1 MKNTTSKKIQLFLW
15 FAIALAFG
23 IIIGLGQSGTNF
35 PFGQNKLLGLLAG
48 NNNKVNNILDLV
60 KDKYVD
66 AVDVDSME
74 GLAVNQILGSLDPHT
89 VYLPPDDARHQNEN
103 LEGNFDGIGIEYF
116 LLKDT
121 IFVTD
126 VRPYGPAE
134 KAGLKRGDKIVA
146 VNNQYFKQNSLS
158 SDSVVNKL
166 RGKKGSE
173 VSVTLLRNGILM
185 PNISITRD
193 KILLSSIDAAYLLNR
208 NTGYIKIANFGAN
221 TEEDF
226 VQELQKMESMGI
238 KNLVLDLRGNGG
250 GYLEA
255 ATALADQFL
264 PKGKLIVY
272 TKGLHEP
279 RTDYSA
285 TENGLFESGKVVLL
299 VDEGTASA
307 SEIVAGALQDWD
319 RATII
324 GRRSFGKGLVQ
335 QQFMFNDGSAM
346 NLTVARYYTPSGRSI
361 QKSYKNGINEY
372 KDELK
377 RRFKKGEITSLDS
390 NLSDTSLFS
399 PKLKFK
405 TAAGKAVYAGGGIM
419 PNIFIPLDTTKR
431 SAFYE
436 TIVGE
441 SLTANFVYAKL
452 IQQVQASKYKSV
464 TDFIDNYQITDKQ
477 YQQFLAYCN
486 SFKVKAPDNETQK
499 SKPII
504 LRNLKSILVKYY
516 YGDEGYYRYTNTD
529 DDFVKA
535 ALQKIQNP

>member
-1 MKNTTSKKIQLFLW
+1 MKNSSSKTLQLFLW
-15 FAIALAFG
+15 FAIALALG
-23 IIIGLGQSGTNF
+23 IIIGVGYS
-35 PFGQNKLLGLLAG
+35 G
-48 NNNKVNNILDLV
+48 NNLPYSQNRLLSLLTGDNTKVNSILDLV

-66 AVDVDSME
+66 SIDVDSME
-74 GLAVNQILGSLDPHT
+74 DLAVNQILGSLDPHT
-89 VYLPPDDARHQNEN
+89 VYLPPNDAQHQNES

-121 IFVTD
+121 IFITD
-126 VRPYGPAE
+126 VRPYGPAD
-134 KAGLKRGDKIVA
+134 KSGLKRGDKIIG
-146 VNNQYFKQNSLS
+146 VNNQLFKQNSLS
-158 SDSVVNKL
+158 SDSVVDKL
-166 RGKKGSE
+166 RGKKGSA
-173 VSVTLLRNGILM
+173 VSVTILRDGNLIS
-185 PNISITRD
+185 NISITRD
-193 KILLSSIDAAYLLNR
+193 KILVSSIDAAYLINST
-208 NTGYIKIANFGAN
+208 TGFIKIAKFGAN
-221 TEEDF
+221 TEDDF
-226 VQELQKMESMGI
+226 VEELQKMEAMGI
-238 KNLVLDLRGNGG
+238 KNLILDLRGNGG
-250 GYLEA
+250 GYLDA

-279 RTDYSA
+279 RTDYAA
-285 TENGLFESGKVVLL
+285 TENGLFENGKVAVL

-319 RATII
+319 RGTII

-361 QKSYKNGINEY
+361 QKSYKNGNTYY
-372 KDELK
+372 KEEVK

-390 NLSDTSLFS
+390 NLADTSLFS

-405 TAAGKAVYAGGGIM
+405 TATGKAVYGGGGIM
-419 PNIFIPLDTTKR
+419 PDIFIPLDTTKR
-431 SAFYE
+431 SNFYE
-436 TIVGE
+436 TIVSE

-452 IQQVQASKYKSV
+452 IQEAHASNYKSV
-464 TDFIDNYQITDKQ
+464 TDFINNYQITDKQ

-486 SFKVKAPDNETQK
+486 SFKVKASDNETQK
-499 SKPII
+499 SKPLI

>member
-1 MKNTTSKKIQLFLW
+1 MKKSASKTFQLFLW
-15 FAIALAFG
+15 FAIALALG
-23 IIIGLGQSGTNF
+23 IIIGVGYKGNNLPNY
-35 PFGQNKLLGLLAG
+35 QNKLLGLLLG
-48 NNNKVNNILDLV
+48 NNTKVNNILDLV

-66 AVDVDSME
+66 SIDVDSME
-74 GLAVNQILGSLDPHT
+74 DLAVNQILGSLDPHT
-89 VYLPPDDARHQNEN
+89 VYLPPDDAQHQNEN

-126 VRPYGPAE
+126 VRPYGPAA

-146 VNNQYFKQNSLS
+146 VNNQFFKQNSLS
-158 SDSVVNKL
+158 SDSVVDKL

-173 VSVTLLRNGILM
+173 VSISLM
-185 PNISITRD
+185 RDGNLISNISIIRD
-193 KILLSSIDAAYLLNR
+193 KILVSSIDAAYLLNST
-208 NTGYIKIANFGAN
+208 TGFIKIAKFGAN
-221 TEEDF
+221 TEDDF
-226 VQELQKMESMGI
+226 VEELQKMKSMGI
-238 KNLVLDLRGNGG
+238 KSLILDLRGNGG

-285 TENGLFESGKVVLL
+285 TENGLFENGKVAVL

-319 RATII
+319 RGIII

-361 QKSYKNGINEY
+361 QKSYKNGNIEY
-372 KDELK
+372 KDELN
-377 RRFKKGEITSLDS
+377 RRFKKGEFTSLDS
-390 NLSDTSLFS
+390 NLADTSLFS

-405 TAAGKAVYAGGGIM
+405 TASGKSVYGGGGIM
-419 PNIFIPLDTTKR
+419 PDIFIPLDTTKR
-431 SAFYE
+431 SNFYE
-436 TIVGE
+436 TIVDE

-452 IQQVQASKYKSV
+452 IQQTHASNYKTV
-464 TDFIDNYQITDKQ
+464 TDFINNYQITDKQ
-477 YQQFLAYCN
+477 YQQFVAYCN
-486 SFKVKAPDNETQK
+486 IFKVKASDSETQK
-499 SKPII
+499 SKSVI

-516 YGDEGYYRYTNTD
+516 YGDEGYYRYTNTE
-529 DDFVKA
+529 DDFVKI
-535 ALQKIQNP
+535 ALLKTQNP